1 MITETVLL
9 FAVMFAGLAL
19 RLPVI
24 LALLLTLA
32 VHVFILD
39 VMPAQVMA
47 QKLISGMDKPAL
59 AAILYFLLAGM
70 IMTAGGMTARL
81 IDFAKISLSRC
92 RGSLAQVNVGGSLI
106 FGGMTGSAVA
116 DTVAMGAILV
126 PAMRAERYPVPY
138 AAALT
143 ASSSVIGLLIPPSI
157 PMVLLGIFTN
167 TNIGE
172 LFIAGILPGFL
183 MTIYLMSV
191 VGYHARTRG
200 YPSSS
205 WPGFDQWKIALRRC
219 IWVLLMP
226 FVIVGCLWLGVATAT
241 EIGAIAV
248 LYSIIVSTLFYRELT
263 FRRLMSC
270 LAEAATDG
278 GQILCLIAVTGGVLW
293 ILAVFGTTS
302 EVVTWLMSLSL
313 SPTGLLFAIAFILVG
328 LGTFASPSLLMI
340 LVIPTLFPVSTLAG
354 IDPLH
359 FGVVA
364 VTAVALG
371 LVTPPVGFLVFVAA
385 GQARVSVWD
394 VFKAAMPFV
403 VALLMLLLSLIFL
416 PFLSTWLPQL
426 LR

>member
-1 MITETVLL
+1 VL
-9 FAVMFAGLAL
+9 FAGLAL
-19 RLPVI
+19 RFPVI

-32 VHVFILD
+32 VHVLILD
-39 VMPAQVMA
+39 VMPAAVLA

-59 AAILYFLLAGM
+59 AAIVYFLLAGM

-81 IDFAKISLSRC
+81 IEFAKISLSSC

-106 FGGMTGSAVA
+106 FGGMTGSSVA
-116 DTVAMGAILV
+116 DVVAMGSILV
-126 PAMRAERYPVPY
+126 PAMRADGYPAPY

-143 ASSSVIGLLIPPSI
+143 ATSSVIGKLIPPSI
-157 PMVLLGIFTN
+157 PMVLLGIFTD

-172 LFIAGILPGFL
+172 LFIAGVVPGCLMTVYL
-183 MTIYLMSV
+183 MTI

-205 WPGFDQWKIALRRC
+205 WPGFHEWKIALRRC
-219 IWVLLMP
+219 IWVLMMP
-226 FVIVGCLWLGVATAT
+226 VVIIACLWLGVATAT

-248 LYSIIVSTLFYRELT
+248 LYSIVVSTLFYRELT
-263 FRRLMSC
+263 FRKLVSC
-270 LAEAATDG
+270 LVEAATDG
-278 GQILCLIAVTGGVLW
+278 GQILCLIAVSGGILW
-293 ILAVFGTTS
+293 ILAVFGTTN
-302 EVVTWLMSLSL
+302 ELVTWLINLSL
-313 SPTGLLFAIAFILVG
+313 SPTGLLCTIALMLVG

-340 LVIPTLFPVSTLAG
+340 LVVPTLFPAAILAG

-385 GQARVSVWD
+385 GQARVSVWA
-394 VFKAAMPFV
+394 VFRAAIPFV
-403 VALLMLLLSLIFL
+403 AALLLLLLSLIFL
-416 PFLSTWLPQL
+416 PSLSTWLPEL